1 MPRLGQ
7 SCVCLATPHF
17 FLARLFIAIRA
28 RVFGAID
35 ISSPCCISIFP
46 QFHISKSLTSKDLKK
61 TLKKGVLKTCL
72 SQKKCYFCT
81 RNRVDGVTNSDVK
94 EVINVM
100 YRVIAFIQ
108 KIKQKRFARKLKR
121 DYLCHPLIQKRFCCG
136 KKRKGNF
143 FFEKLARLK
152 KRCTFAPALRD
163 KRKTK
168 RTSS

>member
-1 MPRLGQ
+1 VRY
-7 SCVCLATPHF
+7 
-17 FLARLFIAIRA
+17 RA
-28 RVFGAID
+28 
-35 ISSPCCISIFP
+35 
-46 QFHISKSLTSKDLKK
+46 
-61 TLKKGVLKTCL
+61 
-72 SQKKCYFCT
+72 
-81 RNRVDGVTNSDVK
+81 
-94 EVINVM
+94 
-100 YRVIAFIQ
+100 IAFIQ

-121 DYLCHPLIQKRFCCG
+121 DYLCHPQIQKRFCCG